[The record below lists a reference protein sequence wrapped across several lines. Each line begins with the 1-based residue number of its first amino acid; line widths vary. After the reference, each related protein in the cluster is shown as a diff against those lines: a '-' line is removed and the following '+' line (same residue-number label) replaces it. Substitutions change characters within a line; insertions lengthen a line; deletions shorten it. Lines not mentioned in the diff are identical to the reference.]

1 MTEKK
6 IGHLAMLTASVIF
19 ALNVPITKSLIP
31 EWVAPPAMT
40 TLRIVFATVMFWL
53 VSFFQKKEK
62 VALKDFPVIFFGSFF
77 GMAFNQMMFIIGLSK
92 TSPIDS
98 SIIATLS
105 PVMVMLISAAVL
117 REPITAKKAIGV
129 IIGALGAILIIVTQT
144 HVGVKSSSW
153 VGNLFCLIS
162 AASYAIYLVITKPVT
177 MKYTPVTLLKWMFL
191 FSTFMIVPFTY
202 QDVVSAKVFAVYNE
216 SAIIRVVYVLF
227 FATFISYFLIP
238 VALKRIRPTT
248 VGSYNYLQPLV
259 ASFAAIAVGQDVL
272 TWEKPTAALFIF
284 TGVYLVTISKSR
296 ADMEREK
303 AMLNDSKG

>member
-6 IGHLAMLTASVIF
+6 TGHLAMLTASVIF

-129 IIGALGAILIIVTQT
+129 IIGGLGAILIIVTQT

-191 FSTFMIVPFTY
+191 FSTFMIIPFTY

-303 AMLNDSKG
+303 AMLNDLKG

>member
-6 IGHLAMLTASVIF
+6 QGHLAMLTASVIF

-40 TLRIVFATVMFWL
+40 TLRIVFATLMFWL

-62 VALKDFPVIFFGSFF
+62 VEMKDFPVIIFGSFF

-105 PVMVMLISAAVL
+105 PVMVMLISAVVL
-117 REPITAKKAIGV
+117 KEPITAKKALGV
-129 IIGALGAILIIVTQT
+129 IIGALGAILIIVMQT
-144 HVGVKSSSW
+144 HEGAKTSSW
-153 VGNLFCLIS
+153 VGNLFCLIA

-177 MKYTPVTLLKWMFL
+177 MKYSPVTLLKWMFL
-191 FSTFMIVPFTY
+191 FSTFMIIPFTY
-202 QDVVSAKVFAVYNE
+202 QDVISAKVFAEFNE
-216 SAIIRVVYVLF
+216 SAVIRVVYVLF
-227 FATFISYFLIP
+227 FATFVSYFLIP

-272 TWEKPTAALFIF
+272 TWEKPTAALLIF
-284 TGVYLVTISKSR
+284 SGVYLVTMSKSR

-303 AMLNDSKG
+303 AMLNE

>member
-1 MTEKK
+1 
-6 IGHLAMLTASVIF
+6 MLTASVIF

-40 TLRIVFATVMFWL
+40 TMRIVFATVMFWL

-62 VALKDFPVIFFGSFF
+62 VDMKDFPVIFFGSFF

-105 PVMVMLISAAVL
+105 PVMVMLISSVVL
-117 REPITAKKAIGV
+117 KEPITAKKTLGV
-129 IIGALGAILIIVTQT
+129 IIGALGAILIIVMQT
-144 HVGVKSSSW
+144 HEGVRASSW
-153 VGNLFCLIS
+153 VGNLFCLI
-162 AASYAIYLVITKPVT
+162 AAGSYAIYLVITKPVT

-191 FSTFMIVPFTY
+191 FSTFMIIPFTY
-202 QDVVSAKVFAVYNE
+202 HDVINARVFAVFNE

-272 TWEKPTAALFIF
+272 TWEKPTAALLIF
-284 TGVYLVTISKSR
+284 SGVYLVTMSKSR
-296 ADMEREK
+296 ADVEREK
-303 AMLNDSKG
+303 VMLNEQKS